1 MTTEALHA
9 DRDSCRD
16 QVEQPDAQ
24 ACTTHNF
31 MLRGVAGGHAKLM
44 LAHAVGDL

>member
-16 QVEQPDAQ
+16 QVEQ

-44 LAHAVGDL
+44 LAHAVGDQ